1 MNYEVGLTTK
11 YTKGTKEERLIE
23 DNSPYLLRGFQAWA
37 GECLGRWVGDP
48 LA

>member
-1 MNYEVGLTTK
+1 MNYEVGLT
-11 YTKGTKEERLIE
+11 TKGTKEERLIE